1 MGNEIGRAVTGQTRP
16 IDTKVQVKIGGA
28 AHFDESGAGGGLN
41 LRVDKNFKLNESIY
55 LKGTAGAE
63 IYSNTKGA
71 DIGVELQSAKG
82 NITPSAGLELQY
94 RQSGVK
100 YHRMHSVYAVEG
112 NEIET
117 IRDMKYRDNML
128 NANIKA
134 GIEGMTSNGRFT
146 AGAGIKLG
154 GMIDIGSTGSSLHN
168 AADVNIDVRVTE
180 ETSELLDK
188 LQDKLTSK
196 VQTRTTTP
204 SLTDILENFDPSDMR
219 VEIEYGEPKKLP
231 KHLNLGAYAHAEY
244 KLGKGLSLFANG
256 EYGHNVKE
264 GTVGIRYTF

>member
-1 MGNEIGRAVTGQTRP
+1 MGNGIERAAGQTRP

-28 AHFDESGAGGGLN
+28 AHFDESSAGGGLN

-63 IYSNTKGA
+63 IYSNTKGV

-94 RQSGVK
+94 RQGGEIN
-100 YHRMHSVYAVEG
+100 YIRHNEYSVDGFYTKDVL
-112 NEIET
+112 NV
-117 IRDMKYRDNML
+117 KYRDDML

-134 GIEGMTSNGRFT
+134 GIEGTTNNGRFT
-146 AGAGIKLG
+146 AGAGIKVG
-154 GMIDIGSTGSSLHN
+154 GMIDIDSTGSSLHN
-168 AADVNIDVRVTE
+168 AADVTVPVTE
-180 ETSELLDK
+180 EMSELLNQLLDK
-188 LQDKLTSK
+188 QQNRA
-196 VQTRTTTP
+196 QTRTTTP
-204 SLTDILENFDPSDMR
+204 PLNDHLDPSDIK
-219 VEIEYGEPKKLP
+219 VEIGEQTSKPKELP

-256 EYGHNVKE
+256 EYGKNVKE

>member
-28 AHFDESGAGGGLN
+28 AHFDESGAGGGVN

-168 AADVNIDVRVTE
+168 AADVTVPVTE
-180 ETSELLDK
+180 EMSELLNQLLDK
-188 LQDKLTSK
+188 QQNRA
-196 VQTRTTTP
+196 QTRTTTP
-204 SLTDILENFDPSDMR
+204 PLNDHLDPSDIK
-219 VEIEYGEPKKLP
+219 VEIGEQTSKPKELP